1 MAPSL
6 PNPAVS
12 NRIALVEDHPRLA
25 TLVERGLGAA
35 GIAVDTFA
43 TLEAAW
49 HGLLRLPYA
58 LAIVDRGLPDGD
70 GLTLIRRLRA
80 ADNQLPCLMLTAK
93 DALHD
98 RVAGLDAG
106 ADDYLP
112 KPFAIEELTARVRA
126 LMRRP
131 VAYREPQLAYH
142 DLQVLPERGCMR
154 HQAEQVSLAPAELQL
169 IILLVRSA
177 GQIVRRSALEAA
189 AWGVSEAVTPNALD
203 VALHRLRKKLGAI
216 DAPLTIVNV
225 RNLGFSLLRPDAA
238 A

>member
-1 MAPSL
+1 MASPL
-6 PNPAVS
+6 PIPAVS

-25 TLVERGLGAA
+25 NLVERGLGAA

-49 HGLLRLPYA
+49 HGVQHLPYA

-70 GLTLIRRLRA
+70 GLNLVRRLRA

-112 KPFAIEELTARVRA
+112 KPFAIEEFTARVRA

-131 VAYREPQLAYH
+131 SEFRELRLAYH
-142 DLQVLPERGCMR
+142 GLQILPELGCMR
-154 HQAEQVSLAPAELQL
+154 HREEQVSLAPAELQL
-169 IILLVRSA
+169 IIVLVRAA
-177 GQIVRRSALEAA
+177 GQTVRRTALEAA

-216 DAPLTIVNV
+216 DAPLTLLNV
-225 RNLGFSLLRPDAA
+225 RNLGFSLLRSDAA

>member
-1 MAPSL
+1 MALSL
-6 PNPAVS
+6 PIPAVS
-12 NRIALVEDHPRLA
+12 NRVALVEDHPRLA
-25 TLVERGLGAA
+25 MLVERGLGAA

-70 GLTLIRRLRA
+70 GLTLIKRLRA

-131 VAYREPQLAYH
+131 VEYRAPQLAYH
-142 DLQVLPERGCMR
+142 GLQVLPELGCMR
-154 HQAEQVSLAPAELQL
+154 HQVEHVSLAPAELQL

-216 DAPLTIVNV
+216 DAPLTILNV
-225 RNLGFSLLRPDAA
+225 RSLGFSLLRSDAG
-238 A
+238 

>member
-1 MAPSL
+1 MVPSV
-6 PNPAVS
+6 PAPAVS

-25 TLVERGLGAA
+25 SLVERGLGAA

-131 VAYREPQLAYH
+131 AEFRELHLIYH
-142 DLQVLPERGCMR
+142 GLQILPELSCMR
-154 HQAEQVSLAPAELQL
+154 HQQEQISLAPAELQL
-169 IILLVRSA
+169 IILMVRAA
-177 GQIVRRSALEAA
+177 GQVVRRTALEAA
-189 AWGVSEAVTPNALD
+189 AWGVSDAVTPNALD
-203 VALHRLRKKLGAI
+203 VALHRLRKKLAAI
-216 DAPLTIVNV
+216 DAPLALINV
-225 RNLGFSLLRPDAA
+225 RNLGFSLLPSDAA